1 MSEKFDTYREI
12 KSPETET
19 QQTQIATHPRF
30 FEEGIVLS
38 EGNKDA
44 EGKKRLSVL
53 LLVPPYSFDPRF
65 ETRRASAPL
74 GLETVA
80 NELVQRG
87 LNVVFIDAARAKY
100 DQLTPKNS
108 DEMRYGLTDEQIRE
122 VLKQFPEIDI
132 VGVTSM
138 FSNQSQNVADTTK
151 IIRELYPEALIV
163 EGGAHATGAY
173 EEVLSKDEN
182 VDAVVRRQ
190 GMITFAELCE
200 TLETSKKDPTKKDL
214 PSILKKINGV
224 AYKDTNKEVVC
235 NPDRPFVKNLDELAP
250 RLIDIELH
258 PMYDTAEHTG
268 GSRGTQEGRYA
279 YIMTGYG
286 CPGRCGFCT
295 AKMMSGREVAQFS
308 LDRIEQ
314 EVKQLKEAGVNE
326 LIIEDDQ
333 FLVNIPRALAVME
346 IFKKYQMK
354 WFEEGGISMFKL
366 MKPGKGYDY
375 KTIIDKMAESGCYRF
390 YLAIESANAE
400 SLKQSSKPDINTH
413 QDEAE
418 EIVKYIQSKGIQA
431 VGGFMLGFKSPGYE
445 ESLQDMEKTVAY
457 AKKLKEAGL
466 PFVMLF
472 LYTGLPG
479 SRVYDYIRPMI
490 EEAGTGHT
498 SHEKAGFP
506 VGGLS
511 TQELTRKRLE
521 WMIEVNGKESM
532 KKAEETLNW
541 GV

>member
-1 MSEKFDTYREI
+1 MSEKFDSYREI
-12 KSPETET
+12 KSPEIKT

-30 FEEGIVLS
+30 FEEGVVLS
-38 EGNKDA
+38 EGNKNT

-53 LLVPPYSFDPRF
+53 LLVPPYSFDPQF
-65 ETRRASAPL
+65 ETRRVSAPL
-74 GLETVA
+74 GLETVV

-87 LNVVFIDAARAKY
+87 FNVTFIDAARAKY
-100 DQLTPKNS
+100 DQLTPKTS
-108 DEMRYGLTDEQIRE
+108 GEMRYGLTDEQIRE
-122 VLKQFPEIDI
+122 VLEKFPEIDI
-132 VGVTSM
+132 VGVASM

-173 EEVLSKDEN
+173 EDVLLRDTN
-182 VDAVVRRQ
+182 VDVIVRRQ
-190 GMITFAELCE
+190 GMVTFAELCE
-200 TLETSKKDPTKKDL
+200 KIEVAKKEQQEDSLTTLPDIKG
-214 PSILKKINGV
+214 I
-224 AYKDTNKEVVC
+224 AYRDQKQNIKC

-250 RLIDIELH
+250 RLMSIELH
-258 PMYDTAEHTG
+258 PMYDTTEHTG

-295 AKMMSGREVAQFS
+295 AEMMSGREIAQFS
-308 LDRIEQ
+308 LERIEQ
-314 EVKQLKEAGVNE
+314 EVKQLKDAGVNE
-326 LIIEDDQ
+326 LIVEDDQ

-354 WFEEGGISMFKL
+354 WFEEGGISMFRL

-390 YLAIESANAE
+390 YLAIESANEE

-418 EIVKYIQSKGIQA
+418 EIVRYIQSRGIQA

-466 PFVMLF
+466 SFVMLF

-479 SRVYDYIRPMI
+479 ARVYDYIRPMI
-490 EEAGTGHT
+490 EQAGTGHT
-498 SHEKAGFP
+498 SHEKAGFA

-521 WMIEVNGKESM
+521 WMIEVNGKEIM

>member
-1 MSEKFDTYREI
+1 MSEKFDSYREI
-12 KSPETET
+12 KSPEIET

-30 FEEGIVLS
+30 FEEGVVLS
-38 EGNKDA
+38 EGNKDT

-53 LLVPPYSFDPRF
+53 LLVPPYSFDPQY
-65 ETRRASAPL
+65 ETRRVSAPL
-74 GLETVA
+74 GLETIA

-87 LNVVFIDAARAKY
+87 FNVTFIDAARAKY
-100 DQLTPKNS
+100 DQLMSKTS
-108 DEMRYGLTDEQIRE
+108 GEMKYGLTDEQIRE
-122 VLKQFPEIDI
+122 VLEQFPETDI

-151 IIRELYPEALIV
+151 IIRELYPKALIV

-182 VDAVVRRQ
+182 VDVIVRRQ

-200 TLETSKKDPTKKDL
+200 KIEMAKKEQGEDPLTVLQD
-214 PSILKKINGV
+214 IQGI
-224 AYKDTNKEVVC
+224 AYRDQEQEVKC
-235 NPDRPFVKNLDELAP
+235 NLDRPFVKNLDELAP
-250 RLIDIELH
+250 RLMSIELH
-258 PMYDTAEHTG
+258 PMYNTTEHTG

-295 AKMMSGREVAQFS
+295 AEMMSGREIAQFS
-308 LDRIEQ
+308 LERIEQ
-314 EVKQLKEAGVNE
+314 EVKQLKDAGVNE
-326 LIIEDDQ
+326 LIVEDDQ
-333 FLVNIPRALAVME
+333 FLADIPRALAIME

-354 WFEEGGISMFKL
+354 WFEEGGISMFRL
-366 MKPGKGYDY
+366 MKPGKDYDY

-390 YLAIESANAE
+390 YLAIESANEE

-418 EIVKYIQSKGIQA
+418 EIVGYIQSRSIQA

-457 AKKLKEAGL
+457 AKKLKNAGL
-466 PFVMLF
+466 SFVMLF

-479 SRVYDYIRPMI
+479 ARVYDYIRPMI
-490 EEAGTGHT
+490 EQAGTGHT
-498 SHEKAGFP
+498 SHEKAGFA

-521 WMIEVNGKESM
+521 WMIEVNGKEIM